1 MVFDCMALVFKWV
14 FILCLHGFG
23 FSICTVICLE
33 EEEEKK
39 KKTIATF
46 YKCGYSQ
53 FKINKK
59 IYITMF
65 LKHGFRSPI
74 AVTTTAKIRSI
85 DFWTYSHDA

>member
-1 MVFDCMALVFKWV
+1 MALVFKWV
-14 FILCLHGFG
+14 FILCLLWIFNMH
-23 FSICTVICLE
+23 CDLPRRRRRRN
-33 EEEEKK
+33 KK

-46 YKCGYSQ
+46 YKRGYSQ

-59 IYITMF
+59 ISITMF